1 MVKFLND
8 RVRGKIL
15 QAQLPQMYLKWQ
27 QEDREAT
34 KRGRKRAWER
44 QERLDAENMQD
55 RQDARRRLREQEQR
69 ERRRQM
75 VVDREKDRALKYMDD
90 IMARREEQISDL
102 KTAPSTAMAA
112 ASMAYDKQAQNM
124 AATSAMS
131 GGRGFSRT
139 GEQAY
144 GDAMKT
150 ADANLMNATGMSVM
164 QEKMARDSAVNQM
177 LGQQQ
182 ATMGGKAG
190 IASGEGN
197 PLGMYL
203 GDMGNTANRGI
214 AGGQLGL
221 AANQQN
227 IAMSQMAMQGFG
239 TARAQQLNE
248 DKFKWEQDTHFFNS
262 ILGLLGSGIE
272 AGASI
277 YGASMGAK

>member
-1 MVKFLND
+1 
-8 RVRGKIL
+8 
-15 QAQLPQMYLKWQ
+15 
-27 QEDREAT
+27 
-34 KRGRKRAWER
+34 
-44 QERLDAENMQD
+44 
-55 RQDARRRLREQEQR
+55 
-69 ERRRQM
+69 
-75 VVDREKDRALKYMDD
+75 
-90 IMARREEQISDL
+90 
-102 KTAPSTAMAA
+102 
-112 ASMAYDKQAQNM
+112 
-124 AATSAMS
+124 
-131 GGRGFSRT
+131 
-139 GEQAY
+139 
-144 GDAMKT
+144 
-150 ADANLMNATGMSVM
+150 
-164 QEKMARDSAVNQM
+164 MARDSAVNQM

-262 ILGLLGSGIE
+262 IIGCLLYTSP
-272 AGASI
+272 SPRD
-277 YGASMGAK
+277 